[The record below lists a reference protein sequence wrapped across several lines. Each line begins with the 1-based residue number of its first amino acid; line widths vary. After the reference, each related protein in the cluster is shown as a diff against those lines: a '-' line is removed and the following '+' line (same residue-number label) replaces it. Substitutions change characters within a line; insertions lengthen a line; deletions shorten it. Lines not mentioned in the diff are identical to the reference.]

1 MLRRRGRVQVST
13 RMETSS
19 WMVAV
24 LWKAGPPTSS
34 LLPRPVWKLL
44 PGWWRCSGKLVL
56 PPRPS
61 YLVLYGNFFLDGGG
75 ALESWSSYLVLKIFS
90 SGCVVFKRDLTI
102 FSNLKVFLTEH
113 ESSGAFQKHVQCRI
127 CCP

>member
-56 PPRPS
+56 LPRPED
-61 YLVLYGNFFLDGGG
+61 L
-75 ALESWSSYLVLKIFS
+75 LKWMR
-90 SGCVVFKRDLTI
+90 VF
-102 FSNLKVFLTEH
+102 
-113 ESSGAFQKHVQCRI
+113 
-127 CCP
+127 